1 MIANIRMHSDF
12 LLIWRVKWYECKLE
26 CFQILKSHTQISEQ
40 HPKLLSSPRTA
51 LIILRTWTV
60 YPFLATSVIFF
71 SFKWQWVSCKVLQ
84 IQFRGRKR
92 WDCLEKPSFN
102 VMIFWAGHIFSQ
114 PNVFVMVNQT
124 FLFHPIRV
132 YACDALYSLYSITS
146 ERWLSNIWLPR
157 LICSIAMIQQW
168 LPMNGASVI
177 AHIKN

>member
-1 MIANIRMHSDF
+1 MFSNP
-12 LLIWRVKWYECKLE
+12 
-26 CFQILKSHTQISEQ
+26 QKSHTNIGAT
-40 HPKLLSSPRTA
+40 PKTTFESKDGNINSPD
-51 LIILRTWTV
+51 V
-60 YPFLATSVIFF
+60 NSVSNSCNFSHFF
-71 SFKWQWVSCKVLQ
+71 SFKWPWVSCIVLQ

-146 ERWLSNIWLPR
+146 ERWPSNIWLPR

>member
-51 LIILRTWTV
+51 LIKLSGREQCIQFLQLR
-60 YPFLATSVIFF
+60 SFF
-71 SFKWQWVSCKVLQ
+71 RFKWPWVSCIVLQ

-92 WDCLEKPSFN
+92 WDCLDKPKFN

-124 FLFHPIRV
+124 FLFHPIQF
-132 YACDALYSLYSITS
+132 YACDALYSTVSD
-146 ERWLSNIWLPR
+146 RWPSNIWLSR

-177 AHIKN
+177 ARIKN